1 MSPYGMRM
9 GALCKAATE
18 NLIKYVSVQK
28 DITRYPGQKNCGIL
42 SSKGF

>member
-9 GALCKAATE
+9 GALREAATE

-28 DITRYPGQKNCGIL
+28 DITIL
-42 SSKGF
+42 ARRTVAF